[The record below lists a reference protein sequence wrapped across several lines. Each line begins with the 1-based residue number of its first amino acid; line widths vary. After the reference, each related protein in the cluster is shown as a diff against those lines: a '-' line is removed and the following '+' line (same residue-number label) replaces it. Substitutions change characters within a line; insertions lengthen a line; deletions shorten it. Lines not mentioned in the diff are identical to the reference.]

1 MRIALMLPITLLLA
15 LSSTPVAGA
24 DDIVDVSDLSGAVE
38 RTMAAETAYLG
49 ALVLLEAP
57 AVGIDAMVVV
67 DVTGQVAFGEE
78 LQGWLEGEMLEIGS
92 FAIIVDGNDWY
103 LSGEVVD
110 GLVELG
116 SWLQVDVSAAPPG
129 FGELQG
135 SFEVGSDA
143 ALALYWLLGAD
154 GPIEVL
160 GTESLGGTQVTHV
173 EVPIDL
179 ELVRDQ
185 LPRWLLPAY
194 GSNLAG
200 LREAGAD
207 VDRAEAWLGDDGFI
221 RRLTYDMPISLGDE
235 LGLLK
240 VAYDLSGFGQPIESR
255 SPDPATVV
263 DAWELVAGE

>member
-1 MRIALMLPITLLLA
+1 MALRR
-15 LSSTPVAGA
+15 
-24 DDIVDVSDLSGAVE
+24 
-38 RTMAAETAYLG
+38 RTSVRWSCWKHA
-49 ALVLLEAP
+49 

-110 GLVELG
+110 GLVEPG
-116 SWLQVDVSAAPPG
+116 TWLQVDVSAAPPG

-160 GTESLGGTQVTHV
+160 GTESLGGTEVIHV
-173 EVPIDL
+173 AMPIDL

-185 LPRWLLPAY
+185 LPRWLLPVY
-194 GSNLAG
+194 GRTWPGCARPAPTSTAPKRG
-200 LREAGAD
+200 LMTMASSD
-207 VDRAEAWLGDDGFI
+207 VSRTTC
-221 RRLTYDMPISLGDE
+221 R
-235 LGLLK
+235 
-240 VAYDLSGFGQPIESR
+240 SR
-255 SPDPATVV
+255 SAMSWDC
-263 DAWELVAGE
+263 